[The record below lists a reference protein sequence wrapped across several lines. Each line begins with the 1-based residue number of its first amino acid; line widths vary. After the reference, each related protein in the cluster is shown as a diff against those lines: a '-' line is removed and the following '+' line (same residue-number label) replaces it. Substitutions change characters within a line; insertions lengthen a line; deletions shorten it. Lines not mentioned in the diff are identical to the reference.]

1 MVFPC
6 AIATIFHFL
15 FLCVLCRVEKE
26 IPKETGSLIECV
38 DKHVVYT
45 VFQKIYSL
53 KKSLRFCN
61 IPMCMYYVCPYKEAC
76 AEVDFL
82 NPTHIIQDKSS
93 ITSSCGAS
101 SGLGN

>member
-45 VFQKIYSL
+45 VFQKNIL
-53 KKSLRFCN
+53 PKKSSMFL
-61 IPMCMYYVCPYKEAC
+61 YVYKH
-76 AEVDFL
+76 V
-82 NPTHIIQDKSS
+82 IK
-93 ITSSCGAS
+93 
-101 SGLGN
+101 GLAKRVGYQLL